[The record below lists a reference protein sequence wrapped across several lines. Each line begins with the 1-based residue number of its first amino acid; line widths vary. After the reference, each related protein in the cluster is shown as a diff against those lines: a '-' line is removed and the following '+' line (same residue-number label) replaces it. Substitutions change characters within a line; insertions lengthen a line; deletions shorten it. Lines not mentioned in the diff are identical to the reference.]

1 MSANTTKL
9 LADPGSTPPGSL
21 IPADEGSMVSMSH
34 LSALVDHA
42 ARNGCKLVLADDQEQ
57 LSHAWHARRPI
68 CE

>member
-9 LADPGSTPPGSL
+9 LADPGSTPPSSL

-34 LSALVDHA
+34 LSGAGRSRG
-42 ARNGCKLVLADDQEQ
+42 RNGCKLVLADDQEQ
-57 LSHAWHARRPI
+57 LSYAWHARRPI

>member
-9 LADPGSTPPGSL
+9 LANPGSTPPGSL

-42 ARNGCKLVLADDQEQ
+42 APPV
-57 LSHAWHARRPI
+57 RRSSN
-68 CE
+68 CVVDSGYAVD